1 MVDMAGAPGRDMD
14 AALHNADLPLMLKDP
29 SQYPGIQRTHIKEQQ
44 AQHKKLMD
52 QGVLFYVNGKACT
65 PCDAHLELELKLKS
79 LNSSNASNS
88 ASFSLQKAYERM
100 GEKGNLRLVKVCSK
114 HPTTTSPGE
123 KGFDIYAYY
132 PPPPLS
138 TAQLASSSNG
148 SSVVQEPVQPSAF
161 TALMSS
167 TGGPIKRTVSYNT
180 ARQAHTASRN
190 GSFKCTWPGC
200 TMAPFPRQDNMKNH
214 LKLHTEGSNDV
225 KRGRPSHK

>member
-1 MVDMAGAPGRDMD
+1 MAGAPGRDMD

-100 GEKGNLRLVKVCSK
+100 GEKGNLRLVKACSTHQLLQGK
-114 HPTTTSPGE
+114 KVLISTLTT
-123 KGFDIYAYY
+123 
-132 PPPPLS
+132 PLPLFPLHNLQAATL
-138 TAQLASSSNG
+138 TA
-148 SSVVQEPVQPSAF
+148 
-161 TALMSS
+161 MW
-167 TGGPIKRTVSYNT
+167 
-180 ARQAHTASRN
+180 
-190 GSFKCTWPGC
+190 FKSQCDLLR
-200 TMAPFPRQDNMKNH
+200 FH
-214 LKLHTEGSNDV
+214 F
-225 KRGRPSHK
+225 